1 MKILLTADWHIRGDR
16 PRCRMDEDWIESQ
29 AQDIRAV
36 HNTALQ
42 EHCDEVWILGDLFH
56 QPRCSTEAVNMLLRE
71 LGQIRNDCGIRILPG
86 NHDLPYH
93 DYGNLEQSSLGIV
106 LKSYPELTSQVVGL
120 DLDVYAR
127 PFGHDDPAEASIM
140 KSTIY
145 CTHQLVYPN
154 KEAKPLPDLPEPTAQ
169 DLLDKAPGVPLI
181 ITGDYH
187 HGYIYTAP
195 DGRRVVTPG
204 CLNTQAADLAD
215 YQPRVYVLDTTSMA
229 VSEHLLPA
237 NGEVAVDYL
246 VAERERDE
254 RMDRCLEV
262 ATSAASVS
270 LSFTDNLREA
280 AARPETTPGV
290 RGIINEVLDHLNKDR
305 R

>member
-16 PRCRMDEDWIESQ
+16 PRCRIDDDWIG
-29 AQDIRAV
+29 AQRRDIQEV
-36 HNTALQ
+36 HNIADR
-42 EHCDEVWILGDLFH
+42 EECDEVWIMGDLFH
-56 QPRCSTEAVNMLLRE
+56 QPRCSTEAVVMVLDE
-71 LGQIRNDCGIRILPG
+71 LSKFPQTIRVLPG

-93 DYGNLEQSSLGIV
+93 DYGNLDCCSLGIV
-106 LKSYPELTSQVVGL
+106 LKSYPELVSQVVGL

-127 PFGHDDPAEASIM
+127 PFGHDDPAEASLM
-140 KSTIY
+140 KPSIY

-154 KEAKPLPDLPEPTAQ
+154 KDAKPLPDLPEPTAQ
-169 DLLDKAPGVPLI
+169 DLLDKAPGVPLV

-187 HGYIYTAP
+187 HGYVYTAP

-204 CLNTQAADLAD
+204 CLNIQAADMTD
-215 YQPRVYVLDTTSMA
+215 YHPRVYVLDTASMA
-229 VSEHLLPA
+229 ISEHFLPS

-246 VAERERDE
+246 ATEKERDE

-270 LSFTDNLREA
+270 LSFTDNLQAELNC
-280 AARPETTPGV
+280 PEHSPGIK
-290 RGIINEVLDHLNKDR
+290 GIIQEVLDSLNKDR
-305 R
+305 Q